1 MALARRWRARQ
12 PRRLGHRRRTTRPSR
27 VHDETAGGA
36 EGREAVAGDF
46 LGAMRI
52 GPDTM
57 DTMNSEPQISRS
69 GRASLAA
76 IAAACMLV
84 APARCPADCK
94 AGYDLHAEYY
104 TFGVGAKPASV
115 ATGDC

>member
-1 MALARRWRARQ
+1 M
-12 PRRLGHRRRTTRPSR
+12 RRLRRRCRLWLP
-27 VHDETAGGA
+27 
-36 EGREAVAGDF
+36 
-46 LGAMRI
+46 
-52 GPDTM
+52 
-57 DTMNSEPQISRS
+57 
-69 GRASLAA
+69 AA

-115 ATGDC
+115 ATGDFNEDGHPDVVTANVGAAAVVCVGLTRLLEFNL